1 MSSLLFA
8 LVVAVLAFGA
18 GLLGLKLHDWLPEKH
33 APDRSREM
41 IGAMTGMLSLL
52 LAIVLGTLVG
62 AAYSGYATHK
72 TEMETMNARALQ
84 LDSALASFGPEG
96 QMGRDGLKKAI
107 TQSYNKI
114 WGGERPDFSG
124 LDLKS
129 FVIGFRVLDQYL
141 GSLTPTTDV
150 QKQALATANAA
161 AAQLELTQI
170 LTNLQLAS
178 GVNWPMLTIVM
189 CWSLLLFCG
198 YGLVSPVNATV
209 VVSMALGAIAVG
221 SAVFLIIELTNPY
234 AGLIK
239 LSPGAIVETI
249 NALGS

>member
-8 LVVAVLAFGA
+8 LAVAVLAFGA

-62 AAYSGYATHK
+62 AAYGNYATHK
-72 TEMETMNARALQ
+72 TEMETMSARALQ

-96 QMGRDGLKKAI
+96 QVGRDGLKKAI

-129 FVIGFRVLDQYL
+129 FVVGFRVLDQYL
-141 GSLTPTTDV
+141 ASLLPKTDV
-150 QKQALATANAA
+150 QKQALANANAA
-161 AAQLELTQI
+161 AAQIELTQTLI
-170 LTNLQLAS
+170 NLQLAS

-221 SAVFLIIELTNPY
+221 SAIFLIVELTNPY

-249 NALGS
+249 DALGS